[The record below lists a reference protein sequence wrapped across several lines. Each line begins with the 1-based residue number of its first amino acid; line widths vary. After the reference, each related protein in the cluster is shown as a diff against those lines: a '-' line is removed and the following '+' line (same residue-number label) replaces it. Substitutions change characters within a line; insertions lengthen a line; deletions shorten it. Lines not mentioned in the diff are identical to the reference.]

1 MSMAQSLKVTMMLD
15 TYLTKIFWSPLKL
28 FSYDY
33 GYGSYY
39 IFDWFIAFNYFIIL
53 YN

>member
-1 MSMAQSLKVTMMLD
+1 MFMAQSQKVTMMLD

-33 GYGSYY
+33 GRYY